1 METTTDQLEVLELSP
16 ADVSMEAAL
25 QLEELKQGR
34 RPEAPALHS
43 LFDLLRKPSQGF
55 SGQGISML
63 ADVRAFT
70 IFKESLGQVWPK
82 AKTADHDQL
91 TKFASEFLAELERGV
106 ADHNKDKID
115 QAKQFCLAF
124 NTSLLA
130 KHMSDIYAR
139 RERSDARYI
148 GHESV
153 P

>member
-1 METTTDQLEVLELSP
+1 METTLDQPEVLESSP

-34 RPEAPALHS
+34 RPDAPALHS

-55 SGQGISML
+55 SGEGISML
-63 ADVRAFT
+63 ADLRAFT

-82 AKTADHDQL
+82 VKMPDHDKL
-91 TKFASEFLAELERGV
+91 TQFFGEFLAELERGV
-106 ADHNKDKID
+106 ADRDKHKIE

-130 KHMSDIYAR
+130 KHMSDIFAR

-148 GHESV
+148 SHESV
-153 P
+153 S